1 MQRKSKTQRILDR
14 KYTAREDAS
23 TSPIELKQPGS
34 IEWCWQQIDAL
45 KSAWDGRLTSEE
57 RWIHRLRKLEA
68 YEAWAKVPP
77 EKPYGSLEALLK
89 AEIGVDVQESVAIV
103 KTRAMAAQLIKPAKH
118 AGPGRGRR
126 KTGVDNTCL
135 RGSSNAD
142 YLTARIARDRPDIL
156 ERMKAGEFSSVR
168 QAAKEAGIVN
178 ERLSVP
184 ADPIRAAQYLK
195 RRFTKTEFAAF
206 KKELLA

>member
-34 IEWCWQQIDAL
+34 IDWCWQQIDAL
-45 KSAWDGRLTSEE
+45 KSAWDGKLTSEE
-57 RWIHRLRKLEA
+57 LWMHRLRKLEA

-103 KTRAMAAQLIKPAKH
+103 KTRAMAAKALTKH
-118 AGPGRGRR
+118 GELGRGRS
-126 KTGVDNTCL
+126 
-135 RGSSNAD
+135 RGSVTTSINDRSAK

-184 ADPIRAAQYLK
+184 KDPTRAAQYLK
-195 RRFTKTEFAAF
+195 RRFTKTEFDAF

>member
-23 TSPIELKQPGS
+23 TSPIELKRPGS

-45 KSAWDGRLTSEE
+45 KSAWDGKLMSEE
-57 RWIHRLRKLEA
+57 RWVERLRKLEA

-77 EKPYGSLEALLK
+77 EKTYGSLEALLK

-103 KTRAMAAQLIKPAKH
+103 KTRALAAKLIKPAKH
-118 AGPGRGRR
+118 AGPGRGYK
-126 KTGVDNTCL
+126 KTDDNIIGFQC
-135 RGSSNAD
+135 GSSAD

-195 RRFTKTEFAAF
+195 RRFTKTEFDAF

>member
-1 MQRKSKTQRILDR
+1 MRRRVKT
-14 KYTAREDAS
+14 YTAREDAL
-23 TSPIELKQPGS
+23 TSPLEFKRPGS
-34 IEWCWQQIDAL
+34 VEWCWQQIDAL
-45 KSAWDGRLTSEE
+45 KYAWDGKLTSEE
-57 RWIHRLRKLEA
+57 RWLDRLRKLEA
-68 YEAWAKVPP
+68 YEAWATVPP

-103 KTRAMAAQLIKPAKH
+103 KTRALAAKLIKPAKH
-118 AGPGRGRR
+118 AGPGRGYK
-126 KTGVDNTCL
+126 KTDDNISGFQC
-135 RGSSNAD
+135 GSSAD

-184 ADPIRAAQYLK
+184 VDPTRAAQYLK
-195 RRFTKTEFAAF
+195 RRFTKTEFDAF

>member
-14 KYTAREDAS
+14 KYTAREDAL

-34 IEWCWQQIDAL
+34 IDWCWQQIDAL
-45 KSAWDGRLTSEE
+45 KSAWDGKLTSEE

-103 KTRAMAAQLIKPAKH
+103 KTRALAAKSLAKH
-118 AGPGRGRR
+118 GELGRGGDR
-126 KTGVDNTCL
+126 VDVINSIQGGT
-135 RGSSNAD
+135 SAD

-156 ERMKAGEFSSVR
+156 ARMKAGAFSSVR

-195 RRFTKTEFAAF
+195 RRFTKTEFAAL

>member
-1 MQRKSKTQRILDR
+1 MRRRVKT
-14 KYTAREDAS
+14 YTAREDAL
-23 TSPIELKQPGS
+23 TSPIGMKQPGS
-34 IEWCWQQIDAL
+34 IEWCWQQIYAL
-45 KSAWDGRLTSEE
+45 KCDWDGKLTSEE
-57 RWIHRLRKLEA
+57 RWVARLRKLEA
-68 YEAWAKVPP
+68 HEAWAKVPP

-103 KTRAMAAQLIKPAKH
+103 KTRALAAKVIKPAKH
-118 AGPGRGRR
+118 AGPGRGRT
-126 KTGVDNTCL
+126 KTGVIHTCF
-135 RGSSNAD
+135 RGSGNAD

-184 ADPIRAAQYLK
+184 KDPTRAAQYLK
-195 RRFTKTEFAAF
+195 RRFTKTEFDAF